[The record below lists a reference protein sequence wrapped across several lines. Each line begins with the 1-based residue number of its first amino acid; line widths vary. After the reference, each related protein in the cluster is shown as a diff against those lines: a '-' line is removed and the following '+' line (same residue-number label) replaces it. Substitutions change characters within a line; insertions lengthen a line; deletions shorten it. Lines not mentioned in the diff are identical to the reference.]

1 VRRGV
6 VAALGALLWLGLIVV
21 IALGA
26 AGIVTGVDHAPGTP
40 ARADLT
46 DTADAQVAPMLDAAL
61 TDLEGLADQ
70 VDALGIQ
77 ARGALAALNG
87 VDTATVDRAIADGD
101 TLVTDIGARTSA
113 IRAELAAVPYV
124 GTPTEALFIS
134 PAVAAR
140 HADLVAALDA
150 TEGLDVAWKRLTL
163 GSVAASRMSG
173 YLAEHDRLVGLAA
186 TRGRQARYRDALT
199 FIAKAEGQLTAARA
213 LRDQLANTVDV
224 TVLDEWIK
232 RNEDYDVALKGLYT
246 AISTVGGKVTTAVR
260 DAIAAEKAAK
270 ARLPPDT
277 RGLVIIMAEI
287 GRGGM
292 NGAVIAI
299 EETRGKLA
307 SAIEALAP
315 ASPAP
320 GDSGAPPENPTPTEV
335 GTPTAT
341 AAP

>member
-1 VRRGV
+1 V
-6 VAALGALLWLGLIVV
+6 LGALLWLGLIVV

-26 AGIVTGVDHAPGTP
+26 AGIVNGLDHAPGTP

-46 DTADAQVAPMLDAAL
+46 DTADAQVQPMLDAAL
-61 TDLEGLADQ
+61 TDIEALAAQ
-70 VDALGIQ
+70 VDALGTQ

-87 VDTATVDRAIADGD
+87 VDTATVDHAIAEGD
-101 TLVTDIGARTSA
+101 KLVIDIGARTAA
-113 IRAELAAVPYV
+113 IRGELAAVPYV
-124 GTPTEALFIS
+124 GTPTEALHIS

-150 TEGLDVAWKRLTL
+150 TEGLDVAWNRLTQ
-163 GSVAASRMSG
+163 GSVAASRMSQ

-186 TRGRQARYRDALT
+186 TRGRQARYKDALT
-199 FIAKAEGQLTAARA
+199 FIAKAEEQLTAARA

-224 TVLDEWIK
+224 SVLDEWVS
-232 RNEDYDVALKGLYT
+232 RNEDYDVALKGLYK
-246 AISTVGGKVTTAVR
+246 AISNVGGKVTTAVR

-277 RGLVIIMAEI
+277 RGLVVIMSEI

-307 SAIEALAP
+307 SAVDALAP

-320 GDSGAPPENPTPTEV
+320 GDSGTPPQTPTPTDSAA
-335 GTPTAT
+335 PTST